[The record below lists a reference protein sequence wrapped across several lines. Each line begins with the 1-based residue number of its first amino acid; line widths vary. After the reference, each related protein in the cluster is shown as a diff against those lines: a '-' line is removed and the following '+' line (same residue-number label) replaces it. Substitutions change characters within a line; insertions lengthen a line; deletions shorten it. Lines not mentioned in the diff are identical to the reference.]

1 MKTHEVYFDHSGIEP
16 FQELIKQSGISKTFV
31 LCDEITAE
39 LCLPVLNKMVNLR
52 DFTLILIPS
61 GESYKTIETCNIVW
75 EELTKVNADR
85 KALLINLGGGVLT
98 DLGGFAAS
106 CYKRGIRFV
115 NIPTTLLAMVD
126 ASTGGKTGVDFGS
139 FKNQIGVFSAPQFTW
154 VHSIFLKS
162 LPANQI
168 RSGAAEMI
176 KHGLIYDPKH
186 FDEVISNF
194 NDLTSLIS
202 DSVSIKQAVVAQDPT
217 EKGLRK
223 ILNFGHTLGHAIE
236 SFYLKTPSSL
246 LHGEAIAVGMILEAF
261 LSYRGLGLSKDEMV
275 TISNRIQNLY
285 DLPTINPADYQ
296 AIIELTKQDKK
307 NEHGSVRFVGLEQIG
322 KAVYDVPLEAENIL
336 EAFSYY
342 KEIIL

>member
-1 MKTHEVYFDHSGIEP
+1 MKTHEVYFDHLGAEP
-16 FQELIKQSGISKTFV
+16 FEKLMTESGISKTFV
-31 LCDEITAE
+31 LCDQITAE
-39 LCLPVLNKMVNLR
+39 LCLPVLKEMVDLQEFN
-52 DFTLILIPS
+52 LILIPT
-61 GESYKTIETCNIVW
+61 GESYKTIETCDSVW
-75 EELTKVNADR
+75 EQLTKVNADR

-126 ASTGGKTGVDFGS
+126 ASTGGKTGVDFGI
-139 FKNQIGVFSAPQFTW
+139 FKNQIGVFSVPEFTW

-162 LPANQI
+162 LPENQI

-194 NDLTSLIS
+194 SDLKSLIS
-202 DSVSIKQAVVAQDPT
+202 ESVSIKQAVVAQDPT

-236 SFYLKTPSSL
+236 SFYLDTSTSL
-246 LHGEAIAVGMILEAF
+246 LHGEAIAVGMILEAY
-261 LSYRGLGLSKDEMV
+261 LSHKKLGLSNDELL
-275 TISNRIQNLY
+275 TITNHIQGLY
-285 DLPTINPADYQ
+285 DLPIINPVHYQ
-296 AIIELTKQDKK
+296 SIIELTKQDKK

-322 KAVYDVPLEAENIL
+322 KAVYDLPLEAEDIL

-342 KEIIL
+342 RGIIL

>member
-1 MKTHEVYFDHSGIEP
+1 MKTHQVYFNHSGVQP
-16 FQELIKQSGISKTFV
+16 FEELVKDSGISKAFV
-31 LCDEITAE
+31 LCDQITAE
-39 LCLPVLNKMVNLR
+39 LCLPVLNELVDLR
-52 DFTLILIPS
+52 EFTLILIPT

-75 EELTKVNADR
+75 EQLTKVNADR

-106 CYKRGIRFV
+106 CYKRGIRFI

-139 FKNQIGVFSAPQFTW
+139 FKNQIGVFSAPEFTW

-162 LPANQI
+162 LPSNQI

-217 EKGLRK
+217 EKGLRR

-236 SFYLKTPSSL
+236 SFYLETPASL
-246 LHGEAIAVGMILEAF
+246 LHGEAIAVGMILEAY
-261 LSYRGLGLSKDEMV
+261 LSHRELGLSNNELVAITNHIK
-275 TISNRIQNLY
+275 SFY
-285 DLPTINPADYQ
+285 DLPIIDPADYQ
-296 AIIELTKQDKK
+296 DIIELTKQDKK
-307 NEHGSVRFVGLEQIG
+307 NEHGSVRFVGLKQIG
-322 KAVYDVPLEAENIL
+322 KAVYDVPLEAEGIL

-342 KEIIL
+342 KGIIL

>member
-1 MKTHEVYFDHSGIEP
+1 MKTHQVYFNHSGVQP
-16 FQELIKQSGISKTFV
+16 FEELVKDSGISKAFV
-31 LCDEITAE
+31 LCDQITAE
-39 LCLPVLNKMVNLR
+39 LCLPVLNELVDLR
-52 DFTLILIPS
+52 EFTLILIPT

-75 EELTKVNADR
+75 AQLTKVNADR

-106 CYKRGIRFV
+106 CYKRGIKFI

-139 FKNQIGVFSAPQFTW
+139 FKNQIGVFSAPEFTW

-162 LPANQI
+162 LPSNQI

-176 KHGLIYDPKH
+176 KHGLIYDSKH

-236 SFYLKTPSSL
+236 SFYLETPTSL
-246 LHGEAIAVGMILEAF
+246 LHGEAIAVGMILEAY
-261 LSYRGLGLSKDEMV
+261 LSHRELGLSNNELVAITNPIK
-275 TISNRIQNLY
+275 SFY
-285 DLPTINPADYQ
+285 DLPIIDPADYQ
-296 AIIELTKQDKK
+296 DIIELTKQDKK
-307 NEHGSVRFVGLEQIG
+307 NEHGSVRFVGLKQIG
-322 KAVYDVPLEAENIL
+322 KAVYDVPLKVEGIL

-342 KEIIL
+342 KGIIL

>member
-1 MKTHEVYFDHSGIEP
+1 MKTHQVYFNHSGVKP
-16 FQELIKQSGISKTFV
+16 FEELIKDSGISKAFV
-31 LCDEITAE
+31 LCDQITAE
-39 LCLPVLNKMVNLR
+39 LCLPVLNELVDLR
-52 DFTLILIPS
+52 EFTLILIPT

-75 EELTKVNADR
+75 AQLTKVNADR

-106 CYKRGIRFV
+106 CYKRGIKFI

-139 FKNQIGVFSAPQFTW
+139 FKNQIGVFSAPEFTW

-162 LPANQI
+162 LPSNQI

-176 KHGLIYDPKH
+176 KHGLIYDSKH

-236 SFYLKTPSSL
+236 SFYLETPASL
-246 LHGEAIAVGMILEAF
+246 LHGEAIAVGMILEAY
-261 LSYRGLGLSKDEMV
+261 LSHRELGLSNNELVAITNHIK
-275 TISNRIQNLY
+275 SFY
-285 DLPTINPADYQ
+285 DLPIIDPADYQ
-296 AIIELTKQDKK
+296 DIIELTKQDKK
-307 NEHGSVRFVGLEQIG
+307 NEHGSVRFVGLKQIG
-322 KAVYDVPLEAENIL
+322 KAVYDVPLEAEDIL

>member
-1 MKTHEVYFDHSGIEP
+1 MKTHEVYFDYSGVEP
-16 FQELIKQSGISKTFV
+16 FEKLMLDSGISKTFV
-31 LCDEITAE
+31 LCDQITAE
-39 LCLPVLNKMVNLR
+39 LCLPVLNEMVNLC
-52 DFTLILIPS
+52 DFTLILIPT
-61 GESYKTIETCNIVW
+61 GESHKTIETCNTVW

-139 FKNQIGVFSAPQFTW
+139 FKNQIGVFSAPEFTW

-236 SFYLKTPSSL
+236 SFYLNTPSSL

-261 LSYRGLGLSKDEMV
+261 LSYRALGLSKDEMV
-275 TISNRIQNLY
+275 TISNHIQNLY
-285 DLPTINPADYQ
+285 DLPTINPDDYQ

-307 NEHGSVRFVGLEQIG
+307 NEHGSVRFVGLERIG
-322 KAVYDVPLEAENIL
+322 KAVYDIPLEADDIL
-336 EAFSYY
+336 KAFSYY
-342 KEIIL
+342 KEIVL

>member
-1 MKTHEVYFDHSGIEP
+1 MKTHEVYFDHLGTQP
-16 FQELIKQSGISKTFV
+16 FEELMKESAISKVFV

-52 DFTLILIPS
+52 DFTLIIIPT
-61 GESYKTIETCNIVW
+61 GESSKTIDTCNIVW
-75 EELTKVNADR
+75 EQLTKVNADR

-106 CYKRGIRFV
+106 CYKRGIKFV

-139 FKNQIGVFSAPQFTW
+139 FKNQIGVFSVPEFTW
-154 VHSIFLKS
+154 VHTNFLKS
-162 LPANQI
+162 LPAKQI

-202 DSVSIKQAVVAQDPT
+202 DSVTIKQAVVAQDPT

-236 SFYLKTPSSL
+236 SFYLETPTSL
-246 LHGEAIAVGMILEAF
+246 LHGEAIAVGMILEAY
-261 LSYRGLGLSKDEMV
+261 LSHRKLNLSNDDLV
-275 TISNRIQNLY
+275 TITKHIQSLY
-285 DLPTINPADYQ
+285 DLPKIDPADYQ
-296 AIIELTKQDKK
+296 DIIELTKQDKK
-307 NEHGSVRFVGLEQIG
+307 NEHGSVRFVGLKEIG
-322 KAVYDVPLEAENIL
+322 KAVYDVPLEADDIL

>member
-1 MKTHEVYFDHSGIEP
+1 MKTHEVYFDHLGVKP
-16 FQELIKQSGISKTFV
+16 FENLIKESGISKIFV
-31 LCDEITAE
+31 LCDQITAE
-39 LCLPVLNKMVNLR
+39 LCLPVLKELVDLR
-52 DFTLILIPS
+52 EFTLILIPI
-61 GESYKTIETCNIVW
+61 GESHKTVDTCNIVW
-75 EELTKVNADR
+75 EQLTKVNADR

-139 FKNQIGVFSAPQFTW
+139 FKNQIGVFSVPEFTW

-162 LPANQI
+162 LPQNQI

-176 KHGLIYDPKH
+176 KHGLIYDSKH

-194 NDLTSLIS
+194 SDLTSLIS

-236 SFYLKTPSSL
+236 SFYLKTSSSL
-246 LHGEAIAVGMILEAF
+246 LHGEAIAVGMILEAH
-261 LSYRGLGLSKDEMV
+261 LSHRRLGLSHEDLA
-275 TISNRIQNLY
+275 TITNHIHSLY
-285 DLPTINPADYQ
+285 DLPKINPADYQ

-307 NEHGSVRFVGLEQIG
+307 NEHGSVRFVGIEQIG
-322 KAVYDVPLEAENIL
+322 KAIYDIPLAVEDVL

-342 KEIIL
+342 KEVTL

>member
-1 MKTHEVYFDHSGIEP
+1 MKPHEVYFDHLGVEP
-16 FQELIKQSGISKTFV
+16 FEKVTKESGISKTFV
-31 LCDEITAE
+31 LCDQISAE
-39 LCLPVLNKMVNLR
+39 LCLPVLNEMVNLR
-52 DFTLILIPS
+52 EFTLIIIPT

-75 EELTKVNADR
+75 EQLTKINADR

-139 FKNQIGVFSAPQFTW
+139 FKNQIGVFSAPEFTW

-162 LPANQI
+162 LPTNQI

-194 NDLTSLIS
+194 NDLTPLIS

-236 SFYLKTPSSL
+236 SFYLETPSAL
-246 LHGEAIAVGMILEAF
+246 LHGEAIAVGMILEAY
-261 LSYRGLGLSKDEMV
+261 LSHRALGLSNDELE
-275 TISNRIQNLY
+275 TITNHIQSLY
-285 DLPTINPADYQ
+285 DLPIIDLADYQ
-296 AIIELTKQDKK
+296 DIIELTKQDKK
-307 NEHGSVRFVGLEQIG
+307 NEHGKVRFVGLEQIG
-322 KAVYDVPLEAENIL
+322 KAVYDVPLETEDIL

-342 KEIIL
+342 KGIIL

>member
-1 MKTHEVYFDHSGIEP
+1 MKTHEVYFDNFGLEP
-16 FQELIKQSGISKTFV
+16 FEKLMKESGISKTFV
-31 LCDEITAE
+31 LCDEITAD
-39 LCLPVLNKMVNLR
+39 LCLPVLNEMVNLR
-52 DFTLILIPS
+52 EFTLILIPT
-61 GESYKTIETCNIVW
+61 GESHKTIKTCNSVW
-75 EELTKVNADR
+75 EQLTKVNADR

-139 FKNQIGVFSAPQFTW
+139 FKNQIGVFSTPEFTW

-162 LPANQI
+162 LPKNQI

-202 DSVSIKQAVVAQDPT
+202 DSVFIKQAVVAQDPT

-236 SFYLKTPSSL
+236 SFYLETPSSL
-246 LHGEAIAVGMILEAF
+246 LHGEAIALGMFLEAY
-261 LSYRGLGLSKDEMV
+261 LSQRTLGLSNDELMII
-275 TISNRIQNLY
+275 TNHIKSLY
-285 DLPTINPADYQ
+285 DLPLIDPDDYQ

-307 NEHGSVRFVGLEQIG
+307 NEHGNVRFVGLEQIG
-322 KAVYDVPLEAENIL
+322 KAVYDVPLEAEDIL
-336 EAFSYY
+336 KAFSYY
-342 KEIIL
+342 EEIIL

>member
-1 MKTHEVYFDHSGIEP
+1 MKTHQVYFNHSGVQP
-16 FQELIKQSGISKTFV
+16 FEELVKDSAISKAFV
-31 LCDEITAE
+31 LCDQITAE
-39 LCLPVLNKMVNLR
+39 LCLPVLNELVDLR
-52 DFTLILIPS
+52 EFTLILIPT
-61 GESYKTIETCNIVW
+61 GESYKTVETCNIVW
-75 EELTKVNADR
+75 AQLTKVNADR

-106 CYKRGIRFV
+106 CYKRGIKFI

-139 FKNQIGVFSAPQFTW
+139 FKNQIGVFSAPEFTW

-162 LPANQI
+162 LPSNQI

-176 KHGLIYDPKH
+176 KHGLIYDSKH

-236 SFYLKTPSSL
+236 SFYLETPASL
-246 LHGEAIAVGMILEAF
+246 LHGEAIAVGMILEAY
-261 LSYRGLGLSKDEMV
+261 LSHRELGLSNNELVAITNHIK
-275 TISNRIQNLY
+275 SFY
-285 DLPTINPADYQ
+285 DLPIIDPADYQ
-296 AIIELTKQDKK
+296 DIIELTKQDKK
-307 NEHGSVRFVGLEQIG
+307 NEHGSVRFVGLKQIG
-322 KAVYDVPLEAENIL
+322 KAVYDVPLKVEGIL

-342 KEIIL
+342 KGIIL

>member
-1 MKTHEVYFDHSGIEP
+1 MKTHQVYFNHSGVQP
-16 FQELIKQSGISKTFV
+16 FEELVKDSGISKVFV
-31 LCDEITAE
+31 LCDRITAE
-39 LCLPVLNKMVNLR
+39 LCLPVLNELVDLR
-52 DFTLILIPS
+52 EFTLILIPT

-75 EELTKVNADR
+75 AQLTKVNADR

-106 CYKRGIRFV
+106 CYKRGIKFI

-139 FKNQIGVFSAPQFTW
+139 FKNQIGVFSAPEFTW

-162 LPANQI
+162 LPSNQI

-176 KHGLIYDPKH
+176 KHGLIYDSKH

-236 SFYLKTPSSL
+236 SFYLETPASL
-246 LHGEAIAVGMILEAF
+246 LHGEAIAVGMILEAY
-261 LSYRGLGLSKDEMV
+261 LSHRELGLSNNELVAITNPIK
-275 TISNRIQNLY
+275 SFY
-285 DLPTINPADYQ
+285 DLPIIDPADYQ
-296 AIIELTKQDKK
+296 DIIELTKQDKK
-307 NEHGSVRFVGLEQIG
+307 NEHGSVRFVGLKQIG
-322 KAVYDVPLEAENIL
+322 KAVYDVPLEAEGIL

-342 KEIIL
+342 KGIIL

>member
-1 MKTHEVYFDHSGIEP
+1 MRTHEVYFDHSGVEP
-16 FQELIKQSGISKTFV
+16 FEELLKESGISKTFV
-31 LCDEITAE
+31 LCDQITAE
-39 LCLPVLNKMVNLR
+39 LCLPVLKGIVDLGE
-52 DFTLILIPS
+52 FTLILIPT

-75 EELTKVNADR
+75 EQLTKINADR

-106 CYKRGIRFV
+106 CYKRGIRFL

-126 ASTGGKTGVDFGS
+126 ASTGGKTGIDFGS
-139 FKNQIGVFSAPQFTW
+139 FKNQIGVFSAPEFTW
-154 VHSIFLKS
+154 VHSVFLKS
-162 LPANQI
+162 LPDNQI

-176 KHGLIYDPKH
+176 KHGLIYDSKH

-194 NDLTSLIS
+194 NDLTALIS

-236 SFYLKTPSSL
+236 SFYLETASSL
-246 LHGEAIAVGMILEAF
+246 LHGEAIAVGMILEAY
-261 LSYRGLGLSKDEMV
+261 LSHKQLNLSKEELL
-275 TISNRIQNLY
+275 TITNHIQRLY
-285 DLPTINPADYQ
+285 DLPVIDPADYQ
-296 AIIELTKQDKK
+296 AIMNLTKQDKK
-307 NEHGSVRFVGLEQIG
+307 NEHGSVRYVGLEQIG
-322 KAVYDVPLEAENIL
+322 KAVYNVPLEAKDIL

-342 KEIIL
+342 NSVIL

>member
-1 MKTHEVYFDHSGIEP
+1 MKTHQVYFNHLGVKP
-16 FQELIKQSGISKTFV
+16 FEELMKDSGISKVFV
-31 LCDEITAE
+31 LCDQITAE
-39 LCLPVLNKMVNLR
+39 LCLPVLNELVDLR
-52 DFTLILIPS
+52 ESTLILIPT

-75 EELTKVNADR
+75 EQLTKVNADR

-106 CYKRGIRFV
+106 CYKRGIRFI

-139 FKNQIGVFSAPQFTW
+139 FKNQIGIFSAPEFTW
-154 VHSIFLKS
+154 VHSIFLNS
-162 LPANQI
+162 LPSNQI

-176 KHGLIYDPKH
+176 KHGLIYDSKH

-217 EKGLRK
+217 EKGLRR

-236 SFYLKTPSSL
+236 SFYLETPASL
-246 LHGEAIAVGMILEAF
+246 LHGEAIAVGMILEAY
-261 LSYRGLGLSKDEMV
+261 LSHRELGLSNNELVAITNHIK
-275 TISNRIQNLY
+275 SFY
-285 DLPTINPADYQ
+285 DLPIIDPADYQ
-296 AIIELTKQDKK
+296 DIIELTKQDKK
-307 NEHGSVRFVGLEQIG
+307 NEHGSVRFVGLKQIG
-322 KAVYDVPLEAENIL
+322 KAVYDVPLKVEGIL